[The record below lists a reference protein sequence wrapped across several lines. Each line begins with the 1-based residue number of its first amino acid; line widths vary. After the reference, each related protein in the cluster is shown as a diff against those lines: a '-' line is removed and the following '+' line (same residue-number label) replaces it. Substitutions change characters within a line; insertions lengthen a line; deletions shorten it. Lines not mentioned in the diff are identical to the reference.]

1 MTPQKIGRYEIK
13 SELGRGG
20 MATVYKAYDP
30 LFEREVAL
38 KVLPRE
44 MLHDPQFR
52 VRFEREA
59 KTIAALEHPAIVP
72 VYDVGEEDGQPYFV
86 MRYMTGGSLQE
97 RIAEGPIALQETA
110 RIFTKLS
117 PALDEA
123 HLKGIIHRDLKPGN
137 ILFDRT
143 GEPYVSDFGI
153 AKITQAQGATM
164 TGGAIIG
171 TPAYMS
177 PEQAQGDQVDG
188 RSDIYALGV
197 ILYEMLS
204 GVQPYQ
210 ATTPMAVVVKHITDP
225 IPHILDSNPNL
236 PVDIEPVI
244 EKAMAKSRDNRFGT
258 AVELADAIAEV
269 ARGASGEQAIKT
281 ASMRATQVAAAKT
294 RMVAAKT
301 KVGEK
306 LTPSQT
312 PAPAAGTNRSPLVTL
327 SIGVVGLITVCCLVV
342 AAMWMFS
349 ICPPNGPWPLPPWCE
364 GSTIFAQ
371 STPIPTEPVAV
382 IPPTATPEPPTLTPA
397 PPTATSE
404 PVVIVVTE
412 TPVPTATITAT
423 PSHPVIGGADQVALI
438 ANNEVWLMNID
449 GSELTQ
455 LTTDGLPKTDLQ
467 WIPGTRTLVYISLTN
482 VKTVEADTKL
492 VDTILSFPV
501 ARFLDTFRISPD
513 GKQVA
518 ISLNREM
525 YIVPFD
531 LEKFKTVRGRDQLR
545 AMNGCISYTGE
556 TQAAVNLEEF
566 RWSAD
571 SKIAAWSLAV
581 VGATGKSEDII
592 RLVDIS
598 SCDPQRLVKIDEFP
612 GTRFTPEGVV
622 TDGNIP
628 DFDWDGESLFIMN
641 TYHRNDG
648 WGFLYTYNREIRQ
661 GAQEN
666 PIMARS
672 RCCYRDARWSPDRTY
687 IIFAFQS
694 KDALGSEAQIYY
706 IPANALRTGI
716 EFQPIPM
723 PAGFFKKPKEAPQFA
738 LHPAQ

>member
-1 MTPQKIGRYEIK
+1 MTSQKIGRYEIK

-86 MRYMTGGSLQE
+86 MRYMTGGSLQD
-97 RIAEGPIALQETA
+97 RIAEKGAIPLSDAA
-110 RIFTKLS
+110 RIFAKLA

-143 GEPYVSDFGI
+143 GEPYISDFGI
-153 AKITQAQGATM
+153 AKITQAQGATV

-177 PEQAQGDQVDG
+177 PEQAQGEQLDG
-188 RSDIYALGV
+188 RSDIYAMGV

-204 GVQPYQ
+204 GVQPFQ
-210 ATTPMAVVVKHITDP
+210 ATTPMAVVVKHLTDP
-225 IPHILDSNPNL
+225 VPHILDNNPNL

-244 EKAMAKSRDNRFGT
+244 EKAMAKNRAERFIN
-258 AVELADAIAEV
+258 ADEFAEALSAV
-269 ARGASGEQAIKT
+269 ARGESSEQAIKT

-294 RMVAAKT
+294 RMAAAKT
-301 KVGEK
+301 RVGAQP
-306 LTPSQT
+306 TPPPT
-312 PAPAAGTNRSPLVTL
+312 PAPAAATKRSPLVTL
-327 SIGVVGLITVCCLVV
+327 SLGIVGLLAACCLGVS
-342 AAMWMFS
+342 AMWIFNL
-349 ICPPNGPWPLPPWCE
+349 CPPDGPWPLPPWCE

-371 STPIPTEPVAV
+371 ATATPTQPVAV
-382 IPPTATPEPPTLTPA
+382 VLPTATPEPPTSTPEPPTATNEPVVVLPTETPA
-397 PPTATSE
+397 PPS
-404 PVVIVVTE
+404 
-412 TPVPTATITAT
+412 AT
-423 PSHPVIGGADQVALI
+423 PTPSRPVIGGADQVAFI
-438 ANNEVWLMNID
+438 ASNEVWLMNMD

-455 LTTDGLPKTDLQ
+455 LTNDNRLPKTDLQ
-467 WIPGTRTLVYISLTN
+467 WIPGTRTLVFISLTN
-482 VKTVEADTKL
+482 VKTVNADTKQ
-492 VDTILSFPV
+492 VDTILSFP
-501 ARFLDTFRISPD
+501 AAKFLDTFRISPD

-545 AMNGCISYTGE
+545 ALKGCLSYTGE
-556 TQAAVNLEEF
+556 TQAAVPLEEF

-581 VGATGKSEDII
+581 VGLSGKSEDII
-592 RLVDIS
+592 RVVDIS
-598 SCDPQRLVKIDEFP
+598 TCDPQRLVKLDEFP
-612 GTRFTPEGVV
+612 GTRFTPEGSF

-628 DFDWDGESLFIMN
+628 DFDWDGETLFIMN

-648 WGFLYTYNREIRQ
+648 WGFMYVYNREIRQ
-661 GAQEN
+661 GTQEN
-666 PIMARS
+666 PALARS
-672 RCCYRDARWSPDRTY
+672 RCCYRDARWSPDRNY
-687 IIFAFQS
+687 IFFSFQS
-694 KDALGSEAQIYY
+694 KDIVDAPVQLYY
-706 IPANALRTGI
+706 IPANALRAGI
-716 EFQPIPM
+716 EFQPIPI
-723 PAGFFKKPKEAPQFA
+723 PDTLFRPKDSPQFA

>member
-1 MTPQKIGRYEIK
+1 MTLQKIGRYEIK

-97 RIAEGPIALQETA
+97 RIAQGPISLSEAA
-110 RIFTKLS
+110 RIFTKLA

-123 HLKGIIHRDLKPGN
+123 HTKGIIHRDLKPGN
-137 ILFDRT
+137 ILFDRI

-153 AKITQAQGATM
+153 AKITQAQGATV

-177 PEQAQGDQVDG
+177 PEQAQGEQVDG

-210 ATTPMAVVVKHITDP
+210 ATTPMAVVVKHITEP

-236 PVDIEPVI
+236 PVDIEPII
-244 EKAMAKSRDNRFGT
+244 EKAMAKSRDERFGT
-258 AVELADAIAEV
+258 ATELADAVAEV
-269 ARGASGEQAIKT
+269 AHGASGQDAIKT

-301 KVGEK
+301 KVSEK
-306 LTPSQT
+306 TAQPKSGPSAWWLI
-312 PAPAAGTNRSPLVTL
+312 APVLLVLALAGLGRGGFMLFSALSPTATLQITNTLAPL
-327 SIGVVGLITVCCLVV
+327 
-342 AAMWMFS
+342 
-349 ICPPNGPWPLPPWCE
+349 
-364 GSTIFAQ
+364 
-371 STPIPTEPVAV
+371 
-382 IPPTATPEPPTLTPA
+382 IPPTNALLPTESPTEAPTQTSVPPTEAPTFTPEPSTP
-397 PPTATSE
+397 
-404 PVVIVVTE
+404 
-412 TPVPTATITAT
+412 T
-423 PSHPVIGGADQVALI
+423 PSSSRPIIGGADQVAFI
-438 ANNEVWLMNID
+438 ANNEIWLMNMD

-455 LTTDGLPKTDLQ
+455 LTNDNRLPKTDLQ
-467 WIPGTRTLVYISLTN
+467 WIPGTRTLVFISLTN
-482 VKTVEADTKL
+482 VKTVDADTKQ
-492 VDTILSFPV
+492 VDTILSFPA
-501 ARFLDTFRISPD
+501 ARFLDTFQISPD

-545 AMNGCISYTGE
+545 AMKGCLSYTGE
-556 TQAAVNLEEF
+556 TQAAVPLEEF

-571 SKIAAWSLAV
+571 SKIAAWSLSV
-581 VGATGKSEDII
+581 VGLSGKAEDII
-592 RLVDIS
+592 RLVNIS
-598 SCDPQRLVKIDEFP
+598 TCDPQRLVKIDEFP
-612 GTRFTPEGVV
+612 GTRFTPEGFLA
-622 TDGNIP
+622 DGNIP
-628 DFDWDGESLFIMN
+628 DFDWDGETLFVLN
-641 TYHRNDG
+641 TSHRNNG
-648 WGFLYTYNREIRQ
+648 WGYMYIYNREIRQ
-661 GAQEN
+661 GTQEN
-666 PIMARS
+666 PALARS
-672 RCCYRDARWSPDRTY
+672 RCCYRDARWSPDRSY
-687 IIFAFQS
+687 LFFAFQS
-694 KDALGSEAQIYY
+694 KDILEAPVQLYY

-716 EFQPIPM
+716 EFEPIPI
-723 PAGFFKKPKEAPQFA
+723 PDNLFRPKDSPQFA

>member
-1 MTPQKIGRYEIK
+1 MTLQKIGRYEIK

-30 LFEREVAL
+30 LPDREVAI

-52 VRFEREA
+52 VRFEREI
-59 KTIAALEHPAIVP
+59 KTVAVLEHPAIVP

-86 MRYMTGGSLQE
+86 MRYMPGGSLQE
-97 RIAEGPIALQETA
+97 RIAQGPFSLQDTA
-110 RIFTKLS
+110 RIFAKLA

-123 HLKGIIHRDLKPGN
+123 HSKGIIHRDLKPGN
-137 ILFDRT
+137 ILFDRA

-153 AKITQAQGATM
+153 AKITQTQAATV

-177 PEQAQGDQVDG
+177 PEQAQGEQVDG

-236 PVDIEPVI
+236 PADIEPVI
-244 EKAMAKSRDNRFGT
+244 EKAMAKSRDHRFST
-258 AVELADAIAEV
+258 AVELADAITEV
-269 ARGASGEQAIKT
+269 ARGASGQEAIKT

-294 RMVAAKT
+294 RMAAAKT

-306 LTPSQT
+306 
-312 PAPAAGTNRSPLVTL
+312 PAAPGQQPAQTKSGPSAWWFIAPVLLVLALAGLGGGGVMLFSALSPTATPQPTNTL
-327 SIGVVGLITVCCLVV
+327 
-342 AAMWMFS
+342 A
-349 ICPPNGPWPLPPWCE
+349 P
-364 GSTIFAQ
+364 
-371 STPIPTEPVAV
+371 V
-382 IPPTATPEPPTLTPA
+382 IPPTNTLLPTESPTEAPASTLVPPTEAPTFTPEPPTPTPA
-397 PPTATSE
+397 SSRP
-404 PVVIVVTE
+404 I
-412 TPVPTATITAT
+412 
-423 PSHPVIGGADQVALI
+423 IGGADQVAFI
-438 ANNEVWLMNID
+438 ANNEIWLMNMD

-455 LTTDGLPKTDLQ
+455 LTNDNRLPKTDLQ
-467 WIPGTRTLVYISLTN
+467 WIPGTRTLVFISLTN
-482 VKTVEADTKL
+482 VKTVDADTKQ
-492 VDTILSFPV
+492 VDTILSFPA
-501 ARFLDTFRISPD
+501 ARFLDTFQLSPD

-531 LEKFKTVRGRDQLR
+531 LEKFKTVRGRDGLR
-545 AMNGCISYTGE
+545 AMKGCLSYTGE
-556 TQAAVNLEEF
+556 TQAAVPLEEF
-566 RWSAD
+566 RWSPD

-581 VGATGKSEDII
+581 VGLTGKSEDVI

-598 SCDPQRLVKIDEFP
+598 TCDPQRLVKIDEFP
-612 GTRFTPEGVV
+612 GTRFTPEGFL
-622 TDGNIP
+622 TDGNLP
-628 DFDWDGESLFIMN
+628 DFDWDGENLFVMN
-641 TYHRNDG
+641 TFHRNDG
-648 WGFLYTYNREIRQ
+648 WGFMYVYNRETRQ
-661 GAQEN
+661 GVQQN
-666 PIMARS
+666 PALAKS
-672 RCCYRDARWSPDRTY
+672 RCCYRDARWSPDRNY
-687 IIFAFQS
+687 VFFAFQS
-694 KDALGSEAQIYY
+694 KDVIDAPVQLYY
-706 IPANALRTGI
+706 VPANALNVGI
-716 EFQPIPM
+716 EFEPIPI
-723 PAGFFKKPKEAPQFA
+723 PENLFRPKDSPQFA

>member
-86 MRYMTGGSLQE
+86 MRYMTGGSLQDT
-97 RIAEGPIALQETA
+97 IAKGAMTLGEAA
-110 RIFTKLS
+110 RIFSRLA
-117 PALDEA
+117 PALDDA
-123 HLKGIIHRDLKPGN
+123 HAKGIIHRDLKPGN

-143 GEPYVSDFGI
+143 GEPYISDFGI
-153 AKITQAQGATM
+153 AKITQSQGGTV

-188 RSDIYALGV
+188 RSDIYAMGV
-197 ILYEMLS
+197 ILFEMLS
-204 GVQPYQ
+204 GVQPFQ

-225 IPHILDSNPNL
+225 IPHILDNNPNL

-244 EKAMAKSRDNRFGT
+244 EKAMAKSREQRFST
-258 AVELADAIAEV
+258 TEEFALALSAVV
-269 ARGASGEQAIKT
+269 QGQSGEQAIKT
-281 ASMRATQVAAAKT
+281 ASMRATQIAAARTRMAAPKT
-294 RMVAAKT
+294 RLSATQPSAERA
-301 KVGEK
+301 EK
-306 LTPSQT
+306 PK
-312 PAPAAGTNRSPLVTL
+312 RSPLTVIL
-327 SIGVVGLITVCCLVV
+327 IGLGALLAACCLGVV
-342 AAMWMFS
+342 AMGIFN
-349 ICPPNGPWPLPPWCE
+349 ICPPAGPWLLPPWCE

-371 STPIPTEPVAV
+371 PTAIPTEPVV
-382 IPPTATPEPPTLTPA
+382 VVLPTETPAPASPTPA

-404 PVVIVVTE
+404 PVVIPPTE
-412 TPVPTATITAT
+412 PPTPAPPTQT
-423 PSHPVIGGADQVALI
+423 PPSARPVIGGADQLALI
-438 ANNEVWLMNID
+438 ANNEVWTVNLD

-455 LTTDGLPKTDLQ
+455 LTIDGLPKTDLQ
-467 WIPGTRTLVYISLTN
+467 WIPGTRQLVFISMTN
-482 VKTVEADTKL
+482 VKIIDVETKQAD
-492 VDTILSFPV
+492 VILSFPG
-501 ARFLDTFRISPD
+501 AKFLDAFRLSPD

-518 ISLNREM
+518 ISVNREM

-531 LEKFKTVRGRDQLR
+531 LEAFKSVRGRDQLR
-545 AMNGCISYTGE
+545 AMKGCLGYTAG
-556 TQAAVNLEEF
+556 TKAAIALKEF
-566 RWSAD
+566 RWGSD
-571 SKIAAWSLAV
+571 GKSVAWSYAINNQ
-581 VGATGKSEDII
+581 GKMEDSIHV
-592 RLVDIS
+592 VDIS
-598 SCDPQRLVKIDEFP
+598 SCDPNRLTSLDQFP
-612 GTRFTPEGVV
+612 GNRFRPEGFFV
-622 TDGNIP
+622 DGDIP
-628 DFDWDGESLFIMN
+628 DFDWDGENLFIMH
-641 TYHRNDG
+641 TSHRNGG
-648 WGFLYTYNREIRQ
+648 WGFLYLYNRDIRQ

-666 PIMARS
+666 PLLAKS
-672 RCCYRDARWSPDRTY
+672 RCCYRDARWSPDHAY

-694 KDALGSEAQIYY
+694 KDVIGSEAQVYY
-706 IPANALRTGI
+706 IPVNALQAGV
-716 EFQPIPM
+716 EFQPISFPQ
-723 PAGFFKKPKEAPQFA
+723 GFFKNPKEAPQFA

>member
-30 LFEREVAL
+30 RFEREVAL

-52 VRFEREA
+52 IRFEREA

-86 MRYMTGGSLQE
+86 MRYMTGGSLQD
-97 RIAEGPIALQETA
+97 RIAQGHMTLSESV
-110 RIFTKLS
+110 RIMDRLA
-117 PALDEA
+117 PALDDA
-123 HLKGIIHRDLKPGN
+123 HLKGVVHRDLKPGN

-143 GEPYVSDFGI
+143 GEPYISDFGI
-153 AKITQAQGATM
+153 AKITQAQGATV

-177 PEQAQGDQVDG
+177 PEQAQGEPVDG

-204 GVQPYQ
+204 GNQPFQ

-225 IPHILDSNPNL
+225 VPHILDANPAL
-236 PVDIEPVI
+236 PTAIEAVI
-244 EKAMAKSRDNRFGT
+244 EKAMAKNRNMRFGSAAEFAAALS
-258 AVELADAIAEV
+258 AVSRGEDAESAF
-269 ARGASGEQAIKT
+269 KT
-281 ASMRATQVAAAKT
+281 ASMTATRIQAAKT
-294 RMVAAKT
+294 RMMAGKTEVRPGKTQPQQAKP
-301 KVGEK
+301 G
-306 LTPSQT
+306 
-312 PAPAAGTNRSPLVTL
+312 RSPLVYIIPVAL
-327 SIGVVGLITVCCLVV
+327 VLVV
-342 AAMWMFS
+342 LVAAGLGAVAYLGGVFS
-349 ICPPNGPWPLPPWCE
+349 P
-364 GSTIFAQ
+364 A
-371 STPIPTEPVAV
+371 A
-382 IPPTATPEPPTLTPA
+382 TATLPPA
-397 PPTATSE
+397 PPTETVALPTQTLAPTE
-404 PVVIVVTE
+404 APALPPTDAPPTE
-412 TPVPTATITAT
+412 TPLPPTETQAPAAA
-423 PSHPVIGGADQVALI
+423 SLGGADMVAFV
-438 ANNEVWLMNID
+438 ANNEIWNMNID
-449 GSELTQ
+449 GSGLTK

-467 WIPGTRTLVYISLTN
+467 WIPGTRTLAFISLTN
-482 VKTVEADTKL
+482 VKTVNADTQQ
-492 VDTILSFPV
+492 VDTILSFPA
-501 ARFLDTFRISPD
+501 ARFLDTFSISPD
-513 GKQVA
+513 AKQVA

-531 LEKFKTVRGRDQLR
+531 LEQFKNVRGRDQLK
-545 AMNGCISYTGE
+545 AMKGCLSYTGD

-571 SKIAAWSLAV
+571 SKIVAWSLSV
-581 VGATGKSEDII
+581 VGLAGKSEDVI
-592 RLVDIS
+592 RLIDIS
-598 SCDPQRLVKIDEFP
+598 SCDPTRLIKLDEFP
-612 GTRFTPEGVV
+612 GTRFTPEGFG

-628 DFDWDGESLFIMN
+628 SFDWDGENLFIFN
-641 TYHRNDG
+641 TFHRNDG

-666 PIMARS
+666 PVATTKS

-687 IIFAFQS
+687 IFFAFQS
-694 KDALGSEAQIYY
+694 KDTIGAPTQLYY

-723 PAGFFKKPKEAPQFA
+723 PEGFFTKPKEAPQFA
-738 LHPAQ
+738 LHPVTP